1 MDSIYPCPPAATA
14 TPSAE
19 RWPKAALPR
28 HGQRRGAAAGLLLTF
43 LTFGIPAAA
52 RAESGQAALHTAVV
66 ARLAEARARE
76 AREREERAAKARERE
91 ARERA
96 EAARKARERE
106 ARERAEA
113 ERREREKK
121 ERIANNIVRDLRK
134 ARAMA
139 ENEREARAR
148 RAEEER
154 RARTLANEQA
164 KKDIETLVNDWLAT
178 MRVKKPCGRFWY
190 SGNDAEQL
198 FSVVDWKVFDVE
210 ANATNGSGKAIVNID
225 SSNKG
230 GQPIRVTWTV
240 TVRKEG
246 GAWKIYS
253 IEDHS
258 AQ

>member
-14 TPSAE
+14 TLPAR
-19 RWPKAALPR
+19 RWPKAALPC

-43 LTFGIPAAA
+43 LAFGIPVAA

-76 AREREERAAKARERE
+76 AREREARARE
-91 ARERA
+91 AREREKRAA
-96 EAARKARERE
+96 EAREREARERE

-121 ERIANNIVRDLRK
+121 ERLVNNIVRDLRQ
-134 ARAMA
+134 ARALA
-139 ENEREARAR
+139 EKEREARAR
-148 RAEEER
+148 RAEEAR
-154 RARTLANEQA
+154 RARMLANEQA
-164 KKDIETLVNDWLAT
+164 KKNIETLVNDWLAT
-178 MRVKKPCGRFWY
+178 MRIKKPCDRFWY
-190 SGNDAEQL
+190 GGDAKTL
-198 FSVVDWKVFDVE
+198 LYSVVDWKIFNVE
-210 ANATNGSGKAIVNID
+210 ADAAEGSGTAIVKID

-230 GQPIRVTWTV
+230 GQPIRENWTV
-240 TVRKEG
+240 TARKEG

-253 IEDHS
+253 VEDHS